1 MGATIA
7 SARNATE
14 GHAIRATAR
23 STWVSACTSGS
34 PWQAVPIR
42 FQMKAIASS
51 RSTSTPRLARSST
64 MPANS
69 SRTAG
74 LAQLRSH
81 WNSLNVVQ
89 TQAPRSS
96 SQLKLPG
103 ANSGNTSGRV
113 AS

>member
-1 MGATIA
+1 
-7 SARNATE
+7 
-14 GHAIRATAR
+14 
-23 STWVSACTSGS
+23 
-34 PWQAVPIR
+34 
-42 FQMKAIASS
+42 
-51 RSTSTPRLARSST
+51 